1 MGSFVQAAFLQ
12 AQKALEDFIGIPDN
26 IDLMSRSVNILV
38 ETIKG
43 NGTIYSCGN
52 GGSMCDAAHFA
63 EELTGYFRKK
73 RPPVRALAIN
83 DPSYMSCVS
92 NDLGY
97 EYIFSRFLEGFG
109 KSGDTLVALSTSGN
123 SPNVIHAA
131 EVAKK
136 NGIKIIGLLG
146 KDGGKLKKLV
156 DIPIIVPALTSDR
169 IQEVHIKIIHILVE
183 GIERSLYP
191 ENYN

>member
-183 GIERSLYP
+183 GIERSLHP

>member
-1 MGSFVQAAFLQ
+1 MGSFVQAAFFQ
-12 AQKALEDFIGIPDN
+12 AQKALEGFIGIPDN
-26 IDLMSRSVNILV
+26 IDLISRSVNILV
-38 ETIKG
+38 ETLKG

-73 RPPVRALAIN
+73 RPPLRAIAIN
-83 DPSYMSCVS
+83 DPSYISCVS

-97 EYIFSRFLEGFG
+97 EYIFSRYLESFG

-123 SPNVIHAA
+123 SANVIHAA

-136 NGIKIIGLLG
+136 NGIKVIGLLG

-156 DIPIIVPALTSDR
+156 DIPIIVPAHTSDR

-183 GIERSLYP
+183 GIERSFYP

>member
-26 IDLMSRSVNILV
+26 IDLISRSVNILV

-109 KSGDTLVALSTSGN
+109 KNGDTLVALSTSGN

-136 NGIKIIGLLG
+136 NGIKIIGILG

-156 DIPIIVPALTSDR
+156 DIPIIVPAHTSDR

-183 GIERSLYP
+183 GIERSLHP

>member
-1 MGSFVQAAFLQ
+1 MGSFVQTAFLQ
-12 AQKALEDFIGIPDN
+12 AQKTLEDFVGVPDN
-26 IDLMSRSVNILV
+26 IDLISRSVNILV
-38 ETIKG
+38 ETLKR

-73 RPPVRALAIN
+73 RPPLRALAIN
-83 DPSYMSCVS
+83 DPSYISCVS

-97 EYIFSRFLEGFG
+97 EFIFSRFLESFG
-109 KSGDTLVALSTSGN
+109 KSGDTLIALSTSGN
-123 SPNVIHAA
+123 SLNVINAT
-131 EVAKK
+131 ETAKK
-136 NGIKIIGLLG
+136 NGIKVIGLLG

-156 DIPIIVPALTSDR
+156 DIPIIVPAHSSDR

-191 ENYN
+191 ENYT

>member
-131 EVAKK
+131 EVAKN

>member
-109 KSGDTLVALSTSGN
+109 KSGDTLIALSTSGN

-131 EVAKK
+131 EVAKN

>member
-12 AQKALEDFIGIPDN
+12 AQKTLDDFIGIPDN
-26 IDLMSRSVNILV
+26 IDLVSRSVNILV
-38 ETIKG
+38 ETLKG

-73 RPPVRALAIN
+73 RPPLRALALN
-83 DPSYMSCVS
+83 DPSYISCVS

-97 EYIFSRFLEGFG
+97 EFIFSRFLESFG
-109 KSGDTLVALSTSGN
+109 KNRDTLIALSTSGN
-123 SPNVIHAA
+123 SPNVINAT
-131 EVAKK
+131 EIAKK
-136 NGIKIIGLLG
+136 NGIKVIGLLG
-146 KDGGKLKKLV
+146 KDGGKLRKLV
-156 DIPIIVPALTSDR
+156 DIPIIVPAHTSDR

>member
-26 IDLMSRSVNILV
+26 IDLISRSVNILV

-109 KSGDTLVALSTSGN
+109 KNGDTLVALSTSGN